1 MQPSSPDKTPKRYP
15 GLPRSRGGRPRG
27 AAVAGQG
34 RARAVPDTP
43 QRREDE
49 DLSHEHLR
57 RHHPGTDPLQT
68 GPGPSGR
75 PPLRRAYD
83 GRMLAGVCPG
93 LADYLAIDV
102 TIVRVAFAVFTFLG
116 GAAIP
121 AYLACLL
128 LIPEEGSDQSLA
140 SSLLDSV
147 R

>member
-1 MQPSSPDKTPKRYP
+1 MNTFEDTTQTQPPSDQSQT
-15 GLPRSRGGRPRG
+15 RS
-27 AAVAGQG
+27 AA
-34 RARAVPDTP
+34 
-43 QRREDE
+43 
-49 DLSHEHLR
+49 
-57 RHHPGTDPLQT
+57 
-68 GPGPSGR
+68 SGR

-83 GRMLAGVCPG
+83 GRMLAGVCAG

-102 TIVRVAFAVFTFLG
+102 TIMRVAFAVFTFLG

>member
-1 MQPSSPDKTPKRYP
+1 MNTYDDTTQDQTQTTPSGPSQTRP
-15 GLPRSRGGRPRG
+15 GR
-27 AAVAGQG
+27 
-34 RARAVPDTP
+34 
-43 QRREDE
+43 
-49 DLSHEHLR
+49 
-57 RHHPGTDPLQT
+57 
-68 GPGPSGR
+68 SGR

-83 GRMLAGVCPG
+83 GRMLAGVCAG

>member
-1 MQPSSPDKTPKRYP
+1 MDTFEDTTQTQTPF
-15 GLPRSRGGRPRG
+15 
-27 AAVAGQG
+27 
-34 RARAVPDTP
+34 
-43 QRREDE
+43 
-49 DLSHEHLR
+49 
-57 RHHPGTDPLQT
+57 
-68 GPGPSGR
+68 GPSTTRPSPAGR

-83 GRMLAGVCPG
+83 GRMLAGVCAG
-93 LADYLAIDV
+93 IADYLAIDV

>member
-1 MQPSSPDKTPKRYP
+1 MNTFEDSTQEQTTSSHSQTRP
-15 GLPRSRGGRPRG
+15 GL
-27 AAVAGQG
+27 
-34 RARAVPDTP
+34 
-43 QRREDE
+43 
-49 DLSHEHLR
+49 
-57 RHHPGTDPLQT
+57 
-68 GPGPSGR
+68 SGR

-83 GRMLAGVCPG
+83 GRMLAGVCAG